1 MATGGLVALAGENGA
16 GKSTLVR
23 CIAGDIIPD
32 AGEVALN
39 GARVRSNAAA
49 ASAGL
54 AVVWQDA
61 ALCDNLDVASNL
73 FLGRERGRWFT
84 SDDKN
89 ILAAKAILA
98 SYGIKLDSDRR
109 VHSLSAGQRQL
120 LAVVRAMQTRPQLL
134 VLDEPT
140 ASLGVQETRQVEELI
155 MKLNAAGTT
164 MLLVSHD
171 VDQVFRL
178 ADRILVLRRGRI
190 AADLL
195 PSQTDSEDVVAIM
208 SGRAPEASARHQL
221 NRLQTLVDQLASAK
235 PSSTLPLILSALA
248 SVLSIEQLCIHLF
261 EQGCLRLV
269 ASAALPPPIV
279 QAWASLPIGVDGWPD
294 GHGRRERADRDRRG
308 HRQERALGALRRP
321 GARGRHT

>member
-1 MATGGLVALAGENGA
+1 MVITQEAVTRMARSSAASAPESGENVDPPELKVRGLSVAYGDLRILDGVDFEVATGGLVALVGENGT

-23 CIAGDIIPD
+23 CIAGDIVPD

-49 ASAGL
+49 AAAGL

-89 ILAAKAILA
+89 ILATKAILA
-98 SYGIKLDSDRR
+98 AYGIKLDSARR

-164 MLLVSHD
+164 TLLVSHD

-178 ADRILVLRRGRI
+178 ADRILVLHRGRI

-195 PSQTDSEDVVAIM
+195 PSQSDS
-208 SGRAPEASARHQL
+208 
-221 NRLQTLVDQLASAK
+221 
-235 PSSTLPLILSALA
+235 
-248 SVLSIEQLCIHLF
+248 
-261 EQGCLRLV
+261 
-269 ASAALPPPIV
+269 
-279 QAWASLPIGVDGWPD
+279 
-294 GHGRRERADRDRRG
+294 
-308 HRQERALGALRRP
+308 
-321 GARGRHT
+321 